1 MFGEV
6 GSGFF
11 FVPLEFQFHAS
22 HHLNIIHKCVH
33 AKHSILGCRSG
44 IAGK

>member
-6 GSGFF
+6 GSGLL

-22 HHLNIIHKCVH
+22 HRL
-33 AKHSILGCRSG
+33 SI
-44 IAGK
+44 